1 MGLRVQCDLNLCQF
15 VENVCLDT
23 EQVFQTHRLSKVF
36 YSNYRSSL
44 IYKLISPSTL
54 TKIKHACL
62 TVFRRKLILQP
73 ALVLQAKVC
82 GRVYLEL
89 QIVLFLCIIF
99 YLV

>member
-1 MGLRVQCDLNLCQF
+1 MGLQVQCDLNLCQF
-15 VENVCLDT
+15 IESVCLDT
-23 EQVFQTHRLSKVF
+23 EQVFQTHQLSKVF

-44 IYKLISPSTL
+44 IYKLISLSTL